1 VTRLQ
6 PGGEAEFHLAA
17 SRGEG
22 RGKCYMEPA
31 YIAALAALAGSLIG
45 GLTSFATTWL
55 TQQTKAR
62 AQQLVDEMVRRQELY
77 KDFIEEASRLYA
89 DALSTIK
96 QTPPSSWPCTLWSAE
111 CAFTRRQKS
120 LRTQTKLCD

>member
-1 VTRLQ
+1 MDPSYV
-6 PGGEAEFHLAA
+6 P
-17 SRGEG
+17 
-22 RGKCYMEPA
+22 
-31 YIAALAALAGSLIG
+31 ALAALAGSAIG

-120 LRTQTKLCD
+120 LRTRTKLCD